1 MDIKILKTQTDE
13 IGRKYIEISPTA
25 RILFKDDSVY
35 FCANTEKG
43 LMEYMID
50 SIDNFDE
57 NRFYALY
64 FGFTNDIH
72 HNPEYVKFHE

>member
-1 MDIKILKTQTDE
+1 MDIKTLKTQTDE

-35 FCANTEKG
+35 FVATTEKG
-43 LMEYMID
+43 LMEYRID

-57 NRFYALY
+57 DRLISLQH
-64 FGFTNDIH
+64 GFMNMGWLDII
-72 HNPEYVKFHE
+72 Y

>member
-25 RILFKDDSVY
+25 RILFKDDAVY

-43 LMEYMID
+43 LMEYRID
-50 SIDNFDE
+50 PPGVFDY
-57 NRFYALY
+57 NRLAALY
-64 FGFTNDIH
+64 FGFTGDSDFDMTKDFEN
-72 HNPEYVKFHE
+72 

>member
-35 FCANTEKG
+35 FVATTEKG
-43 LMEYMID
+43 LMEYRID

-57 NRFYALY
+57 DRLISLQHGFMNVLY
-64 FGFTNDIH
+64 
-72 HNPEYVKFHE
+72 

>member
-25 RILFKDDSVY
+25 RILFKDDAVY

-43 LMEYMID
+43 LMEYRID
-50 SIDNFDE
+50 PPGAFDYT
-57 NRFYALY
+57 RLAAIY
-64 FGFTNDIH
+64 FGFTGDSDFDMT
-72 HNPEYVKFHE
+72 KDF

>member
-1 MDIKILKTQTDE
+1 MDIKTLKTQTDE

-35 FCANTEKG
+35 FVATTEKG
-43 LMEYMID
+43 LMEYRID

-57 NRFYALY
+57 DRLISLQHGFMNVLY
-64 FGFTNDIH
+64 
-72 HNPEYVKFHE
+72 